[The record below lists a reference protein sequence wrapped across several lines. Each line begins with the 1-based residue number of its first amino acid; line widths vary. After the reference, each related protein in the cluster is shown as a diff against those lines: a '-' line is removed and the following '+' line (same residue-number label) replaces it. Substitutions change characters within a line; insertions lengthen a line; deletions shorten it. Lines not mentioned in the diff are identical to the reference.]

1 MHHQLG
7 RPRLEAVEQQDHA
20 RQEAGVALERNTVEP
35 VGVPRQRGTTP
46 SRCHAPGRGERRL
59 LEERPPARRPGRE
72 RLERHPHDRHPLA
85 PCRLDH
91 HSPHAGQRMHV
102 AMAVDVRH
110 PHACLAQPGELGGAF
125 RRDVCGVEPAGERA
139 RDERREGVEATGAGT
154 RQAGRR
160 GQRRP
165 GRQVQ
170 V

>member
-7 RPRLEAVEQQDHA
+7 RPRLEAVEQRHHA
-20 RQEAGVALERNTVEP
+20 RQEAGVALEGNAIEP
-35 VGVPRQRGTTP
+35 VGVPRHRGAAP
-46 SRCHAPGRGERRL
+46 PGCHAPGCGERRL

-72 RLERHPHDRHPLA
+72 RLERDPDDRHPFA
-85 PCRLDH
+85 PRRLDH
-91 HSPHAGQRMHV
+91 HSPHAGQHMHV

-110 PHACLAQPGELGGAF
+110 PHACLTQPGELSRAF

-139 RDERREGVEATGAGT
+139 RDERREEVEATGART

-160 GQRRP
+160 GQGRP

-170 V
+170 M